1 MNALTK
7 FCWVTGAP
15 KLGPSRYVALYLRK
29 PSKEGRQDTF
39 RGIEVTRR
47 RFYDLDATIATP
59 FAMPAKGDSE
69 RLEPARLGQAR
80 SSKNVADTGF
90 RHNSPAPNW
99 MLDNVPCRPNL
110 PERTAS
116 WRLLAMLIAAIM
128 SVCMPVAVYAQVAN
142 ADRVAAS
149 AYRMAGDA
157 TRMRVVVE
165 FDRAPPLKWFLL
177 RAPHRLVIDLPETAF
192 GFDSKALEPRGLVTE
207 VRYGNLG
214 DGRSRIILASDG
226 PFAVEKLAVRENED
240 APGHRM
246 MLDLV
251 AASEREFEQ
260 AMADLAQ
267 AAGSTIAQ
275 DKRDRLITAQR
286 DTDRKFTIVLD
297 PGHGGIDGGAEGVRG
312 TSEKDLT
319 LSFCRELH
327 AALEKTGRYQVFM
340 TRTDDVFLR
349 LDERVRI
356 ARQHEADL
364 FISVHAD
371 TIRYRNIRGA
381 TVYTISEK
389 ASDEIA
395 HAAATREN
403 LADSLAGIEIPE
415 QNQQVTDIL
424 VDLVR
429 RETVGFSVS
438 FARSLVAQ
446 FDRTIELI
454 KNPHRSAGFRVLRA
468 PDVPSV
474 LVELGYLSNPKDEEQ
489 LLDPDWRK
497 KAVGSIIEAIA
508 AYAALAEGARG

>member
-1 MNALTK
+1 
-7 FCWVTGAP
+7 
-15 KLGPSRYVALYLRK
+15 
-29 PSKEGRQDTF
+29 
-39 RGIEVTRR
+39 
-47 RFYDLDATIATP
+47 
-59 FAMPAKGDSE
+59 
-69 RLEPARLGQAR
+69 
-80 SSKNVADTGF
+80 
-90 RHNSPAPNW
+90 

-110 PERTAS
+110 FERAAS
-116 WRLLAMLIAAIM
+116 WRLVAMVIAAIL
-128 SVCMPVAVYAQVAN
+128 SVLMPVALHAQVAN

-157 TRMRVVVE
+157 TRMRVVIE

-192 GFDSKALEPRGLVTE
+192 GFDSKALDPRGLVKE

-226 PFAVEKLAVRENED
+226 PFAVEKLAIRKNED
-240 APGHRM
+240 GAGHRM

-260 AMADLAQ
+260 AMAELAQ

-286 DTDRKFTIVLD
+286 DADRKFTIVLD

-312 TSEKDLT
+312 TAEKDLT
-319 LSFCRELH
+319 LSFCKELH

-340 TRTDDVFLR
+340 TRTEDVFLR

-371 TIRYRNIRGA
+371 SIRYPHIRCA
-381 TVYTISEK
+381 TVYTFSEQ

-395 HAAATREN
+395 RAAVIREN
-403 LADSLAGIEIPE
+403 LADSLAGIESPE
-415 QNQQVTDIL
+415 QSQQVTDIL

-429 RETVGFSVS
+429 RETLGFSVS
-438 FARSLVAQ
+438 FARALV
-446 FDRTIELI
+446 DRLDQTIEMI
-454 KNPHRSAGFRVLRA
+454 KNPHRSGAYRVLRA

-474 LVELGYLSNPKDEEQ
+474 LVELGYLSNPKDEAQ
-489 LLDPDWRK
+489 LLDVDWRK
-497 KAVGSIIEAIA
+497 RAVGSLIEAIA
-508 AYAALAEGARG
+508 SYAAMAGGARG

>member
-1 MNALTK
+1 
-7 FCWVTGAP
+7 
-15 KLGPSRYVALYLRK
+15 
-29 PSKEGRQDTF
+29 
-39 RGIEVTRR
+39 
-47 RFYDLDATIATP
+47 
-59 FAMPAKGDSE
+59 
-69 RLEPARLGQAR
+69 
-80 SSKNVADTGF
+80 
-90 RHNSPAPNW
+90 
-99 MLDNVPCRPNL
+99 
-110 PERTAS
+110 
-116 WRLLAMLIAAIM
+116 M
-128 SVCMPVAVYAQVAN
+128 SGGLHAQN
-142 ADRVAAS
+142 ADAGQVSAS

-157 TRMRVVVE
+157 ARMRVVIE
-165 FDRAPPLKWFLL
+165 FDREPPLKWFLL
-177 RAPHRLVIDLPETAF
+177 RAPHRLVIDLPETTF

-226 PFAVEKLAVRENED
+226 PFAVEKLAIRKNED

-251 AASEREFEQ
+251 AASQRQFEQ

-267 AAGSTIAQ
+267 VTGSTIAE

-286 DTDRKFTIVLD
+286 DSERKFTIVLD

-319 LSFCRELH
+319 LSFCKELH
-327 AALEKTGRYQVFM
+327 AALEKTGRYEVFM
-340 TRTDDVFLR
+340 TRTEDVFLR

-415 QNQQVTDIL
+415 KNQQVADIL

-429 RETVGFSVS
+429 RETAGFSVS
-438 FARSLVAQ
+438 FARALVARL
-446 FDRTIELI
+446 DRTIELI

-474 LVELGYLSNPKDEEQ
+474 LVELGYLSNPKDEAQ
-489 LLDPDWRK
+489 LLDAAWRK